1 MPGSVERGSMAG
13 LPCPCQLEK
22 TSLSLMSAVY
32 SKRKA
37 VPECGQTC
45 KWIIR
50 KFILSERWTESQ
62 TDRRPSFDWFL
73 ICLGKSSLGNGIY
86 ILEPCSQFQPV
97 FPCESS
103 MQESG
108 SHSLIHL
115 LSGEMGAAHSPPTI
129 LTNP

>member
-1 MPGSVERGSMAG
+1 MESHGWVYSTPHAHLLREAVVEKESAMPGSVERGSMAF
-13 LPCPCQLEK
+13 LPCRCQLEK
-22 TSLSLMSAVY
+22 TSLSLMSALY

-86 ILEPCSQFQPV
+86 ILEPCS
-97 FPCESS
+97 
-103 MQESG
+103 
-108 SHSLIHL
+108 
-115 LSGEMGAAHSPPTI
+115 
-129 LTNP
+129 